1 MSDIR
6 SDIRSSYFPA
16 WRLTRNA
23 TVLPDERLPFAAA
36 APMGIQH
43 LLAMSGSTIVAPL
56 IMGFDP
62 NVAVFFSGIGTLLFF
77 LITGGR
83 VPSYL
88 GSSFAFI
95 AVVIAVTGYSGSG
108 PNANIGLALGGIIVC
123 GALYALLGVIV
134 MAVGTGWV
142 EKLMP
147 PAVTGAIGVA
157 IGLNLA
163 PVAVG
168 QLKGSGAHVA
178 IALLTVLCM
187 AVISAYGPR
196 ATRRVA
202 VLLALLF
209 GYLLALILGN
219 GLGIVPGID
228 FAAVAAAPWF
238 GLPRFSRP
246 EFAWSAI
253 APIAPVAIVLV
264 AENLGHIKAL
274 GSITGQ
280 NMDRYIGRGFL
291 GDGLATMVSGA
302 GGGTGVT
309 TYAENIGVMAMT
321 RVYSTLVFVIAAV
334 VALVLG
340 MSPKFG
346 AILQTIPA
354 AVLAGLSV
362 SVFGLIASAM
372 ARIWVEN
379 KVDFA
384 DPRNL
389 FTVGVALIFGAG
401 DFTLTFGGFSLGGI
415 GTSTLAA
422 LVLYQL
428 LGIGRGVG
436 AEAATGR

>member
-1 MSDIR
+1 MA
-6 SDIRSSYFPA
+6 YFPT
-16 WRLTRNA
+16 WRLTNNA
-23 TVLPDERLPFAAA
+23 TVLPDERLPNSAAI
-36 APMGIQH
+36 PMGIQH

-77 LITGGR
+77 VITGGR

-95 AVVIAVTGYSGSG
+95 AVVIAATGYAGSG
-108 PNANIGLALGGIIVC
+108 PNANIGVALGGIIAC
-123 GALYALLGVIV
+123 GAIYALIGLIV
-134 MAVGTGWV
+134 MGVGTGWV

-163 PVAVG
+163 PVAIN
-168 QLKGSGAHVA
+168 QLKGTGAHIT

-187 AVISAYGPR
+187 AMISAYGPR
-196 ATRRVA
+196 STRRVA
-202 VLLALLF
+202 VLLALVF
-209 GYLLALILGN
+209 GYLLVLVLGN
-219 GLGIVPGID
+219 GLGLIAGID
-228 FAAVAAAPWF
+228 FASVQNAAWF
-238 GLPRFSRP
+238 GLPHFAKP
-246 EFAWSAI
+246 EFSWPAIALI
-253 APIAPVAIVLV
+253 APIAIVLV

-291 GDGLATMVSGA
+291 GDGIATMISGS

-321 RVYSTLVFVIAAV
+321 KVYSTLVFVIAAV
-334 VALVLG
+334 VALALS

-354 AVLAGLSV
+354 PVLAGLAV

-372 ARIWVEN
+372 ARIWVVN
-379 KVDFA
+379 KVDFS

-389 FTVGVALIFGAG
+389 FTVAVALIFGAG
-401 DFTLTFGGFSLGGI
+401 DFTITIGSFSLGGI
-415 GTSTLAA
+415 GTSTFAA
-422 LVLYQL
+422 LILYQL
-428 LGIGRGVG
+428 LGIGRRSDV
-436 AEAATGR
+436 

>member
-1 MSDIR
+1 MG
-6 SDIRSSYFPA
+6 YFPN
-16 WRLTRNA
+16 WRPAQGA
-23 TVLPDERLPFAAA
+23 TVLPDEKLPLVAAV
-36 APMGIQH
+36 PMSFQH
-43 LLAMSGSTIVAPL
+43 LLAMSGSTILAPL
-56 IMGFDP
+56 LMGFDP

-95 AVVIAVTGYSGSG
+95 AVVIAATGFAGSG
-108 PNANIGLALGGIIVC
+108 PNPNIAVALGGIIAAGLV
-123 GALYALLGVIV
+123 YALIGLVV
-134 MAVGTGWV
+134 MAIGSGWV

-168 QLKGSGAHVA
+168 QLAGSNTHIT

-187 AVISAYGPR
+187 AMVSAYGPR
-196 ATRRVA
+196 GSSRIA
-202 VLLALLF
+202 VLIALLF
-209 GYLLALILGN
+209 GYALVLVLGN
-219 GLGIVPGID
+219 GLGLLPGIN
-228 FAAVAAAPWF
+228 FATVAAAPWF
-238 GLPRFSRP
+238 GMPQFTAPRF
-246 EFAWSAI
+246 EWQAI
-253 APIAPVAIVLV
+253 SLIAPVAIVLV

-280 NMDRYIGRGFL
+280 SMDRYIGRGFL
-291 GDGLATMVSGA
+291 GDGIATMLAGA

-321 RVYSTLVFVIAAV
+321 KVYSTLIFPIAALI
-334 VALVLG
+334 AIFLG
-340 MSPKFG
+340 LSPKFG

-354 AVLAGLSV
+354 PVLAGLAV

-372 ARIWVEN
+372 ARIWVDN
-379 KVDFA
+379 KVDFS

-401 DFTLTFGGFSLGGI
+401 DFTVNIGGFALGGI

-428 LGIGRGVG
+428 LGIGR
-436 AEAATGR
+436 R